1 MRHSILLTIL
11 MMIVFSSCKKETA
24 KTSGGDSLPFNHTYI
39 TDDETAFLNPGRGW
53 FYTIDPDY
61 FTNTVAAPLTVTQ
74 LTQIKANF
82 NVNLVRKYY
91 LLYPYR
97 STNLIPASFI
107 NDQLLNDIN
116 VCRQAGF
123 KLIPRFI
130 YCWNNNFEQG
140 ANRDAPIDVTLSHIN
155 QLMPV
160 LNDNIDVIDHLQA
173 GFIGQYGEWHDSFY
187 GHISDNS
194 TLQLSNSGMQII
206 NALYDKFSK
215 KRMIAFRYSHTFR
228 QIYNATLVSDATAF
242 NESNL
247 SRSGLANDG
256 FAYDERDFG
265 TWPVP
270 LGSSPDFYRPYMRLQ
285 TQYTVASGEPAGG
298 AKTYTKQQFS
308 KDLELFHYSSLSMNQ
323 FDAEHD
329 GLYSYLKST
338 GEYNN
343 AAKKLGYRYSLVNA
357 FIPETAALNQ
367 NITIKLSVINN
378 GWAALYNER
387 KVKLVFKNK
396 IGGVVFTKD
405 LTTDPRFWLPRV
417 NQDIKEEVSL
427 NNVPA
432 GIYSVYL
439 FMPDIA
445 LPLQTN
451 SAYSIRLA
459 NKDLWDASTGYNSLQ
474 AEIKIN

>member
-1 MRHSILLTIL
+1 MRHIYALPLLI
-11 MMIVFSSCKKETA
+11 IIIFCSCKKDPA
-24 KTSGGDSLPFNHTYI
+24 KTSGSDAAFNHTYVA
-39 TDDETAFLNPGRGW
+39 DDDSVFLNPDRGW

-61 FTNTVAAPLTVTQ
+61 FANTIAAPLTVSQ
-74 LTQIKANF
+74 LNQIKANL
-82 NVNLVRKYY
+82 NISLVRKYY

-97 STNLIPASFI
+97 TTNLLPASFI
-107 NDQLLNDIN
+107 TNQVLNDIN

-130 YCWNNNFEQG
+130 YCWNNNFEPG
-140 ANRDAPIDVTLSHIN
+140 ASRDAPIDITLSHIN

-173 GFIGQYGEWHDSFY
+173 GFIGQYGEWHDSYY

-228 QIYNATLVSDATAF
+228 QIYNSTAVSAATAF

-247 SRSGLANDG
+247 SRSGFANDG

-265 TWPVP
+265 AWPVP
-270 LGSSPDFYRPYMRLQ
+270 LGSSPDYYRPYMRLQ

-298 AKTYTKQQFS
+298 ASAYAKMHFS
-308 KDLELFHYSSLSMNQ
+308 ADLELFHYSSLSLNQ
-323 FDAEHD
+323 YDAESG
-329 GLYSYLKST
+329 GLYAYLKTT
-338 GEYNN
+338 GEFNT

-357 FIPETAALNQ
+357 YIPETATINQ
-367 NITIKLSVINN
+367 SISVKFSVINN

-387 KVKLVFKNK
+387 NVNLVFKNK
-396 IGGVVFTKD
+396 TGGAVFEKA
-405 LTTDPRFWLPRV
+405 LAVDPRLWLARI
-417 NQDIKEEVSL
+417 NQDVKEEVNLS
-427 NNVPA
+427 
-432 GIYSVYL
+432 GIPSGTYAVYL
-439 FMPDIA
+439 SLPDIA
-445 LPLQTN
+445 PSLQTN
-451 SAYSIRLA
+451 PAYSIRLA
-459 NKDLWDASTGYNSLQ
+459 NKDLWDAATGYNSLQ